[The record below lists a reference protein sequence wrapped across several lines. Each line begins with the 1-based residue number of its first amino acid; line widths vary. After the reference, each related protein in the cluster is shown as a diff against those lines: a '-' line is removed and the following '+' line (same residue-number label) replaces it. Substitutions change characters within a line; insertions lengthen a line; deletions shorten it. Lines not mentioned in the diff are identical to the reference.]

1 MTKPLL
7 SDVSIVR
14 LSLAEGGEGGRVK
27 VRGEFAKCGVAT
39 ENKRVYPDK
48 VWEKELKR
56 LGKALKERRVMGEID
71 HPCLTS
77 DDFRVFTATGWK
89 PFADVKIGDRVWSRV
104 DGNAVLS
111 SVTGI
116 TNQPYEGPA
125 FRLKSKGID
134 VGVTPDHRV
143 LLVHRPDEGSV
154 KEVYATAAEIAANP
168 GRYAHSAIP
177 LTASFPFTEN
187 PSEVTIPAVLD
198 AGRTRN
204 DVTQPLRMDSKL
216 FSAFM
221 GIYLSEGNVSTEETE
236 NYGIHLSQKT
246 PWIREIIKTELLSK
260 FPPELVWTEGPTGF
274 FLSDA
279 RLYRYLQPLGDAYTK
294 SVPAEVKNLGLE
306 CQRELLFWFTLGD
319 GRLVA
324 DHAEDKPVDGRTT
337 KEAHSQSLRENGS
350 VDRARQAVF
359 SVSKRL
365 VTDLH
370 EALVRTGGCG
380 TVTRIDPSED
390 YAFAGRTI
398 RAEDKVPLWNLA
410 IKKSD
415 KIWTDPRNV
424 RLEPFDHKGSI
435 FCLSVTHGNFFMEQ
449 NGQSFWTGNSDG
461 QTKLSRVSHIITS
474 LAVKDGL
481 VIGEAEIM
489 PTEAGKNLLALL
501 KSNVPVGVSSRG
513 FGSVKTNESGND
525 VVQDD
530 YKLVTFD
537 FVADPADQ
545 DAYPVMGES
554 RSLFE
559 GVEFDADT
567 DQEKAIEFAR
577 RVEMEMVAKRGLPL
591 EGDAAKAREF
601 ARRIEGEMGAKQGG
615 TSLDVRD
622 EFASV
627 IIDNLSTIRAAV
639 RSELR
644 KEMMEDP
651 EIGNAKTVLDAL
663 RGVLRPYLLPEDA
676 AEIVRGKDA
685 EIREM
690 QKQLAERDLK
700 LKDLESENNQL
711 AEMAKEVG
719 YRFYLEK
726 MVSND
731 PDAAS
736 IRTLVGDL
744 KSFESSDAL
753 KLRVT
758 EVKAELDRKAAA
770 KKAES
775 DSKAKEV
782 VEARQTERKQ
792 RDAVESKLA
801 AMEKKMSAEKAL
813 RLDMEDDLI
822 EAKRNAKD
830 METRLYAEERLA
842 NHPKAG
848 KLRTLVESARPT
860 SRKAVDALVE
870 SEREVVRDDDDLQSV
885 RARIRGR
892 MSGGSERVPAEL
904 SEDVPTP
911 RTRRS
916 SEGENWQGLGISL
929 DRVRA
934 LAGIK
939 S

>member
-56 LGKALKERRVMGEID
+56 LGKALKERRVFGEVD
-71 HPCLTS
+71 HP
-77 DDFRVFTATGWK
+77 
-89 PFADVKIGDRVWSRV
+89 
-104 DGNAVLS
+104 
-111 SVTGI
+111 
-116 TNQPYEGPA
+116 
-125 FRLKSKGID
+125 
-134 VGVTPDHRV
+134 
-143 LLVHRPDEGSV
+143 
-154 KEVYATAAEIAANP
+154 
-168 GRYAHSAIP
+168 
-177 LTASFPFTEN
+177 
-187 PSEVTIPAVLD
+187 
-198 AGRTRN
+198 
-204 DVTQPLRMDSKL
+204 
-216 FSAFM
+216 
-221 GIYLSEGNVSTEETE
+221 
-236 NYGIHLSQKT
+236 
-246 PWIREIIKTELLSK
+246 
-260 FPPELVWTEGPTGF
+260 
-274 FLSDA
+274 
-279 RLYRYLQPLGDAYTK
+279 
-294 SVPAEVKNLGLE
+294 
-306 CQRELLFWFTLGD
+306 
-319 GRLVA
+319 
-324 DHAEDKPVDGRTT
+324 
-337 KEAHSQSLRENGS
+337 
-350 VDRARQAVF
+350 
-359 SVSKRL
+359 
-365 VTDLH
+365 
-370 EALVRTGGCG
+370 
-380 TVTRIDPSED
+380 
-390 YAFAGRTI
+390 
-398 RAEDKVPLWNLA
+398 
-410 IKKSD
+410 
-415 KIWTDPRNV
+415 
-424 RLEPFDHKGSI
+424 
-435 FCLSVTHGNFFMEQ
+435 
-449 NGQSFWTGNSDG
+449 SDG
-461 QTKLSRVSHIITS
+461 QTKLGRVSHIITNLS
-474 LAVKDGL
+474 IKDGI

-501 KSNVPVGVSSRG
+501 KANVPVGVSSRG

-525 VVQDD
+525 VVQED

-537 FVADPADQ
+537 FVADPADT
-545 DAYPVMGES
+545 DAYPAVAES
-554 RSLFE
+554 RGLYE
-559 GVEFDADT
+559 GVEFDADS

-577 RVEMEMVAKRGLPL
+577 RIEAEMVAKKSPL
-591 EGDAAKAREF
+591 EGDQAKAREF

-615 TSLDVRD
+615 TPLDVRD

-627 IIDNLSTIRAAV
+627 ILDNLSTIRAAV

-651 EIGNAKTVLDAL
+651 EIGKAKSVLDAL

-676 AEIVRGKDA
+676 AEIVRGKDV

-744 KSFESSDAL
+744 KRFESSDAL

-758 EVKAELDRKAAA
+758 EVKAELERKAAA
-770 KKAES
+770 KKSES

-782 VEARQTERKQ
+782 VEARQIERKQ

-813 RLDMEDDLI
+813 RLELEDDLI